1 MGLDLKEK
9 WTLCGNLPHEPTQP
23 AEIGIGAP
31 ISGLYLREDVEM
43 KCNFLMTRFVRKTL
57 KDCLAAL
64 VARLVVKSQIE
75 EAAAANRRLTFMG
88 TPPQMSSPPQ
98 SPGLSGSPPLSPPLT
113 ASLPG
118 QGGGMG
124 MQLPPYHQ
132 GPGAGGYTSYPGD
145 EKSARASY
153 TYGQQ
158 NKTHPYY
165 QHLQPYDPSHYNQHP
180 PQGHGGVGHHR
191 VVSASGSASASPN
204 SPPSHIA
211 EMDDTQKGDRPAVT
225 QGVVAELPS

>member
-43 KCNFLMTRFVRKTL
+43 KCNFLITRFVRKTL

-75 EAAAANRRLTFMG
+75 EAAAVNKRLTFMG
-88 TPPQMSSPPQ
+88 TPPQMGSPPG

-113 ASLPG
+113 APLPG
-118 QGGGMG
+118 KGGMG
-124 MQLPPYHQ
+124 MQLPPYQ
-132 GPGAGGYTSYPGD
+132 QRPGSLGYTGD

-165 QHLQPYDPSHYNQHP
+165 QHVQPYDRSHFNQLP

-191 VVSASGSASASPN
+191 VISASGSTSPN
-204 SPPSHIA
+204 SPPPHLA
-211 EMDDTQKGDRPAVT
+211 EMDDTQKGDRPAVA
-225 QGVVAELPS
+225 QEHVAELPS